1 VFEDLYDLVS
11 RLWSWSWP
19 CADGKVTEV
28 LGERIGRNQDCAR
41 LAVAYEF
48 WVSRD
53 GPYTG
58 ECFWT
63 PAVFEIKRVSAA
75 RKNVHRHQKVRVR
88 YRPDD
93 PSVNTLDGGVAALLR
108 RNSP

>member
-1 VFEDLYDLVS
+1 MFEDLCDAVS

-19 CADGKVTEV
+19 CADGKITDV
-28 LGERIGRNQDCAR
+28 LGERIGKNQDRAR
-41 LAVAYEF
+41 LSVTYEF
-48 WVSRD
+48 WVGSD

-58 ECFWT
+58 ECFWK
-63 PAVFEIKRVSAA
+63 PVFFEIKRVAAA
-75 RKNVHRHQKVRVR
+75 RKSVHRNQRVHVR

>member
-1 VFEDLYDLVS
+1 MFGDLYDEIS

-19 CADGKVTEV
+19 CADGKITEV
-28 LGERIGRNQDCAR
+28 LGEKMQNDSKKRAR

-48 WVSRD
+48 CVRAD

-63 PAVFEIKRVSAA
+63 PFVFSLSRVAKA
-75 RKNVHRHQKVRVR
+75 RRRVRRNQRVRVR

-93 PSVNTLDGGVAALLR
+93 PSVNTLDGGVASLLKR
-108 RNSP
+108 QR